1 MLVDV
6 SADDQVLKPAITV
19 IDKAMLDIS
28 WAVNGVPFTNIHCLI
43 PDDHLT
49 GSFGKEV
56 DLLHVRVGV
65 SACLHSG
72 L

>member
-6 SADDQVLKPAITV
+6 GADDQVLKPSITV

-28 WAVNGVPFTNIHCLI
+28 RAVNGIPFTNIHCLVA
-43 PDDHLT
+43 DDHLT

-56 DLLHVRVGV
+56 DLFHIRVGV
-65 SACLHSG
+65 SPCLYGG